1 MTTARTNPYPF
12 LFLGGG
18 ALAIVAAIVVRT
30 QAFAAHPDILAWACS
45 FDLTISLPLL
55 WWLFAVRPR
64 RAGAVT
70 LIPLFLRLDAIAAL
84 IMPSPP
90 HAFIDQLRFIA

>member
-18 ALAIVAAIVVRT
+18 ALAIVAAIFGGT
-30 QAFAAHPDILAWACS
+30 QAFEAPPVILARVFTC
-45 FDLTISLPLL
+45 DLTISLPLL
-55 WWLFAVRPR
+55 WWLFVVRPG

-70 LIPLFLRLDAIAAL
+70 LIPLFLIGVAVAARV
-84 IMPSPP
+84 MPAPQ
-90 HAFIDQLRFIA
+90 HALGVQLLFV